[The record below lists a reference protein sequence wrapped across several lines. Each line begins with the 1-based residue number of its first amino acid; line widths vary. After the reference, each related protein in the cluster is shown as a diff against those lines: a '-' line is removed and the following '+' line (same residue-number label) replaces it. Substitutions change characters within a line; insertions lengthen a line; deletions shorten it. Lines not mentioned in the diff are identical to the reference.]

1 MNINKIDYKWNGSL
15 SKREA
20 TNKIILHHM
29 ASDGTAEDI
38 HRIHLNNGWSGIG
51 YHFFVRLNGE
61 IYEGR
66 PIDKVG
72 AHIVGQNAH
81 SIGVC
86 FEGNYENRT
95 IMPYEQLQAGRELL
109 EYLKN
114 KYPKATIGKHK
125 DFQST
130 ACPGK
135 YFPFD
140 EIVMENA
147 SLKDQNSK
155 ESAVYNWV
163 PVCPE
168 WSQPYVQK
176 AWDLGWIKGDNN
188 GNLNLTDTKIFT
200 LVVLLRALNIME

>member
-15 SKREA
+15 SKREV
-20 TNKIILHHM
+20 TNNIILHHM
-29 ASDGTAEDI
+29 ASEGTAEDI

-51 YHFFVRLNGE
+51 YHFFVRLNGK

-72 AHIVGQNAH
+72 AHTVGQNAH

-176 AWDLGWIKGDNN
+176 AWDLGWIKGDND
-188 GNLNLTDTKIFT
+188 GKLNLTDTKIFT